1 MMGQILVRNLA
12 DGVIE
17 TFKMRARLKGS
28 SLEQEI
34 REVIENSA
42 KLTPAEKVAISREIR
57 SRQAEVSEP
66 LTREEMREGL
76 E

>member
-1 MMGQILVRNLA
+1 MGQILVRNL
-12 DGVIE
+12 DDRVIE
-17 TFKMRARLKGS
+17 TFKLRARLKGS
-28 SLEQEI
+28 SLEQEV
-34 REVIENSA
+34 RAVIESNA

-57 SRQAEVSEP
+57 SRQAHVCEP

>member
-1 MMGQILVRNLA
+1 MGQLLIRNL
-12 DGVIE
+12 DDEVIE
-17 TFKMRARLKGS
+17 TFKLRARLKGK

-34 REVIENSA
+34 RDLLA
-42 KLTPAEKVAISREIR
+42 AHRRLTPEEKVAISRELR
-57 SRQAEVSEP
+57 ARQPKEYEP